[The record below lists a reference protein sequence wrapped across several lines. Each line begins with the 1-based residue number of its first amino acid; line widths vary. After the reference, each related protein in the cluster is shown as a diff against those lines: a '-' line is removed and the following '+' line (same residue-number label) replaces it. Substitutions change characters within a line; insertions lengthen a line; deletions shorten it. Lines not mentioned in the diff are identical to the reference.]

1 MPMMNFMNEI
11 SHTHKMRSLPISFT
25 RFMKISKMVLP
36 WFAGITLCLLIL
48 GLILVMHSP
57 DDYQQGI
64 TVKIMYLHV
73 PFAWLST
80 FCYITMSAAALANL
94 IWKYHLPDVA
104 LKCGAPIGAIFTALA
119 LMTGALWGRPTWGT
133 WWVWD
138 ARLTSVLILLFIYLA
153 IILLGRA
160 FDNQVKAA
168 RATAILTLV
177 GFVNIP
183 IIKFSVNWW
192 NTLHQPA
199 SLLRAGGP
207 TIDNAMLWPLITM
220 LCCFIFMF
228 ITLYLMAMRNEINR
242 RYIQILQIKKSRRA
256 QQQDSSSCST

>member
-1 MPMMNFMNEI
+1 MNFMTEL
-11 SHTHKMRSLPISFT
+11 SPTYKMRSLPISFA
-25 RFMKISKMVLP
+25 RFMKISKIILP
-36 WFAGITLCLLIL
+36 WLASITLCLLIL
-48 GLILVMHSP
+48 GLIFVVYSP
-57 DDYQQGI
+57 DDYQQGM

-80 FCYITMSAAALANL
+80 FCYITMSAAALGNL
-94 IWKYHLPDVA
+94 IWKYHLADVA

-168 RATAILTLV
+168 RATSILTLV

-220 LCCFIFMF
+220 LFCFVFMF
-228 ITLYLMAMRNEINR
+228 IALYLMAMRNEINS
-242 RYIQILQIKKSRRA
+242 RYIKILQIKKSRRA
-256 QQQDSSSCST
+256 QQQDSSSCLT

>member
-1 MPMMNFMNEI
+1 MNKASRI
-11 SHTHKMRSLPISFT
+11 HKMRSLPTSLT
-25 RFMKISKMVLP
+25 RFMEISSVVLP
-36 WFAGITLCLLIL
+36 WLTGITLCLLVL
-48 GLILVMHSP
+48 GFVLIMHSP

-64 TVKIMYLHV
+64 TVKIMYIHV

-80 FCYITMSAAALANL
+80 SCYIIISTAALGSL
-94 IWKYHLPDVA
+94 IWRNHLADVA

-153 IILLGRA
+153 IVMLARA
-160 FDNQVKAA
+160 FDNQEKAA
-168 RATAILTLV
+168 HATAILTLV

-192 NTLHQPA
+192 NTLHQSA
-199 SLLRAGGP
+199 SLLRSGGP
-207 TIDNAMLWPLITM
+207 TIERAMLWPLITM
-220 LCCFIFMF
+220 IFCFSFMF
-228 ITLYLMAMRNEINR
+228 ILLYLMAMRNEINR
-242 RYIQILQIKKSRRA
+242 RHIQILQIKKARCP
-256 QQQDSSSCST
+256 QHQDSSPCST